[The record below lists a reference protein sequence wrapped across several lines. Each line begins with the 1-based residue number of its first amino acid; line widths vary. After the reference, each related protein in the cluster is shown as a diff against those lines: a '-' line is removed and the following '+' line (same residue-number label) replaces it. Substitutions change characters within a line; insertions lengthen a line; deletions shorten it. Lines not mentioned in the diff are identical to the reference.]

1 MSITTASTPFS
12 TSAATL
18 EGVAGHATPAAT
30 RSLPFE
36 SLARRW
42 GKLADL
48 GDVAVCDEPY
58 QTIVIIHHGEFLD
71 LVFKQYL
78 RSLGQ
83 VLLLGGDQI
92 FQKS

>member
-1 MSITTASTPFS
+1 MPPPSR
-12 TSAATL
+12 
-18 EGVAGHATPAAT
+18 GVAGHATPAAT

-36 SLARRW
+36 SLQAL